1 MSNPL
6 GAGGPELRVF
16 IKRKKFVDILKH
28 FWNILIDD
36 PFSCIFSGP
45 INSGTQ
51 ALLVS
56 PGVSVP
62 GTLSITASE
71 VYFEVDEE
79 SEEYKNIDPKVGT
92 NFIHIS
98 MIILLCLS
106 TWVIFSL

>member
-1 MSNPL
+1 MT
-6 GAGGPELRVF
+6 
-16 IKRKKFVDILKH
+16 H
-28 FWNILIDD
+28 
-36 PFSCIFSGP
+36 FSCIFSGP

-71 VYFEVDEE
+71 VYFEVDED

-98 MIILLCLS
+98 MISFCSAYQRGLYYPYSSETHRIKAWEKEMLDMKQIKLLHS
-106 TWVIFSL
+106 F

>member
-1 MSNPL
+1 M
-6 GAGGPELRVF
+6 
-16 IKRKKFVDILKH
+16 KH

-79 SEEYKNIDPKVGT
+79 SEEYKNIDPKVGP

-98 MIILLCLS
+98 MIILLCIS